1 MPHLWKKLTFLF
13 KGVSKH
19 VRCSYLRIL
28 KNFLLLFLPW
38 YILYNIKCFTNLQN
52 LEDPAWQFACTE
64 VFLTYCYFSPW
75 ELLEYQSIQSYW
87 LELFRLLSFQE
98 RDTKL
103 DRFLPKNQYT
113 RRKLLYF
120 VNWCSSELSKIGHH
134 FRK

>member
-1 MPHLWKKLTFLF
+1 MPHLWKKLAFLF
-13 KGVSKH
+13 KGVSKN

-28 KNFLLLFLPW
+28 KTVCYW
-38 YILYNIKCFTNLQN
+38 DILYNIKCFTNLQN

-87 LELFRLLSFQE
+87 LEWFRLLRFQE

-113 RRKLLYF
+113 RRKISYF
-120 VNWCSSELSKIGHH
+120 VNWCSRELSKIGIILENKV
-134 FRK
+134 F